1 MTALKSARTWRTWAA
16 ATLTAAVGLLAVP
29 ALGQE
34 SAPLAQPRVAAA
46 PALQYASPESPT
58 PRADLTQLKPAQ
70 IDLLAQT
77 LADADSHGLESGDFG
92 AAAALSLLQSRDPAV
107 RQRGQGQLIDAAL
120 RYAKAVHSG
129 RLAEQDFIN
138 DWGLRPVAYDP
149 SADFIRAAA
158 QDQLAMW
165 LDGLPP
171 PYTGYDTLRQGL
183 AAYRAMVAKGGWD
196 PVPSGPDMKPGAM
209 DPRVP
214 TLRARLAAE
223 DPMTP
228 AYAPAPPPATPAPG
242 PGVQTTGQTVY
253 DPDLVQAVMRAQKR
267 YGLQDD
273 GVVNAATLASLNKPI
288 NLRIDQVL
296 ANMERWR
303 WLPPVLPVD
312 RIQVNIAAAVL
323 TVFHSDTPTLSM
335 RAVTGRPGD
344 ETPMLQSRVESIV
357 FNPPWNVPST
367 IAAKELWPKERAN
380 PGYFASHD
388 FMVVPTGDGGSRLVQ
403 RAGPQAAL
411 GKIKFDFPNPY
422 GVYLHDTPTQST
434 FSRFGRLASHG
445 CVRLQHPLIL
455 ANALLQGD
463 QTWTPET
470 VDATLAAG
478 KTVRASLSQPIA
490 VFLFYWTA
498 YMGPD
503 GMMNFRNDPYGW
515 DVALM
520 QRLRA
525 SHGLI

>member
-1 MTALKSARTWRTWAA
+1 MWAA
-16 ATLTAAVGLLAVP
+16 AT
-29 ALGQE
+29 
-34 SAPLAQPRVAAA
+34 VAAA
-46 PALQYASPESPT
+46 VSLLAIPAWGQASGPLAPPRAATAPAQQFASPDSLP
-58 PRADLTQLKPAQ
+58 PRADLTPLKPDQ
-70 IDLLAQT
+70 IDLLAKT
-77 LADADSHGLESGDFG
+77 LADADNHGLESGDLG

-107 RQRGQGQLIDAAL
+107 RQRGQSQLIDAVL

-129 RLAEQDFIN
+129 RLAGSDFIN
-138 DWGLRPVAYDP
+138 DWGLRPAAYDP
-149 SADFIRAAA
+149 SADFIRATA
-158 QDQLAMW
+158 QDQLAAW

-183 AAYRAMVAKGGWD
+183 AAYRAIVGKGGWY
-196 PVPSGPDMKPGAM
+196 PVPAGPELKPGAM

-214 TLRARLAAE
+214 ALRARLAAE
-223 DPMTP
+223 DPM
-228 AYAPAPPPATPAPG
+228 APAFTPAPAAAPTAPGAG
-242 PGVQTTGQTVY
+242 PGPAIQAAGPTFY

-273 GVVNAATLASLNKPI
+273 GLVNAATLAALNTPVD
-288 NLRIDQVL
+288 LRIDQIL

-344 ETPMLQSRVESIV
+344 ETPMLQSQVESIV

-388 FMVVPTGDGGSRLVQ
+388 FIVVPTGDGGSRLVQ

-434 FSRFGRLASHG
+434 FSRFSRLSSHG

-525 SHGLI
+525 AHGAI